1 MHSNKEFESLAQD
14 RFYETP
20 VASLF
25 TLETEETIAK
35 SNTEQIIDDDEE
47 EDFDW

>member
-1 MHSNKEFESLAQD
+1 MHSNKEFELIAQD
-14 RFYETP
+14 RLYETP